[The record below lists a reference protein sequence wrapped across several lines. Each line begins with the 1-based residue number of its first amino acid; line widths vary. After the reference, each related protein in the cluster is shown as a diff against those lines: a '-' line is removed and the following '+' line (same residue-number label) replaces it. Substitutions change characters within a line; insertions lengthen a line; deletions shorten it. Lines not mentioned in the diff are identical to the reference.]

1 MTKQEIRK
9 IFLERRKTLSACQR
23 DDISEAIATNF
34 FSFLSKKLL
43 ENTIINYL
51 HIFLP
56 ITSKNEI
63 DTFLIIRKIQKEYPE
78 IKLLVPKVNLDIM
91 QIESYLLE
99 EDFEETPILKL
110 NKWNILEIENGKK
123 IENSEID
130 IVLLPL
136 LAFDKDGFRVGYGKG
151 FYDKFLEKCYQEGN
165 KKIIKIGLSS
175 ENNATFIEDLNEFDQ
190 KMDFCVTPNNIIKF

>member
-9 IFLERRKTLSACQR
+9 IFLERRKNLSTCQQN
-23 DDISEAIATNF
+23 DISEAIATNF

-43 ENTIINYL
+43 ENRIINYI

-78 IKLLVPKVNLDIM
+78 IKLLVPKVNLEIM
-91 QIESYLLE
+91 QIENYLLE
-99 EDFEETPILKL
+99 ENFILKL

-123 IENSEID
+123 IDNSVID

-136 LAFDKDGFRVGYGKG
+136 LAFDKNGCRVGYGKG
-151 FYDKFLEKCYQEGN
+151 FYDKFLEQCYQEGN

-175 ENNATFIEDLNEFDQ
+175 ENNAIFIEDLNEFDQ
-190 KMDFCVTPNNIIKF
+190 KINFCITPIGIIKF

>member
-9 IFLERRKTLSACQR
+9 IFLERRKSLSTCQK
-23 DDISEAIATNF
+23 DAISEAIATNF

-43 ENTIINYL
+43 ENRIINYI

-78 IKLLVPKVNLDIM
+78 IKLVVPKVNLSIM
-91 QIESYLLE
+91 QIENYLLE
-99 EDFEETPILKL
+99 ENSILKQ
-110 NKWNILEIENGKK
+110 NKWDILEIENGKK
-123 IENSEID
+123 IENSVID

-136 LAFDKDGFRVGYGKG
+136 LAFDKNGFRVGYGKG
-151 FYDKFLEKCYQEGN
+151 L
-165 KKIIKIGLSS
+165 
-175 ENNATFIEDLNEFDQ
+175 
-190 KMDFCVTPNNIIKF
+190 